1 MNDQPPLVLVVDDDQ
16 DFLEMTRAVLETGG
30 YRVACALD
38 RKAALKILVSDRPHL
53 VITDLMMQSKG
64 AGFLLS
70 QKIKETSPCHDVPVI
85 IMTAAGSRVGYDFA
99 PRNAGELAA
108 MHAGAFIEKP
118 WSPEDLLAKVADLL
132 GNKRKEVRS

>member
-30 YRVACALD
+30 YRVACALNP
-38 RKAALKILVSDRPHL
+38 KAASEILTSDRPHL

-70 QKIKETSPCHDVPVI
+70 QKIKETPPCRDVPVI

-99 PRNAGELAA
+99 PRNAGDLAA
-108 MHAGAFIEKP
+108 MHADAFIEKP
-118 WSPEDLLAKVADLL
+118 GSPEDLLAKVADLL